1 MPPRNWAYQN
11 GPCTGKLRSM
21 TLNKLKFLFTLSFI
35 LALSVPAFQGCKIS
49 YSFTG
54 ASISPEVKTF
64 TVYYI
69 PNRAKLV
76 NPNLSQQLTE
86 ALQDKLTRQTSLNMV
101 EDSGDLEF
109 EGQITGYDIRPM
121 NIKEGDTAAQNRLTV
136 TVKIK
141 YTNNKNHDDDW
152 EKSFSSYVDYD
163 STQLLSDVE
172 DSLMEEV
179 LEQLTDDIFNA
190 SIANW

>member
-1 MPPRNWAYQN
+1 M
-11 GPCTGKLRSM
+11 L
-21 TLNKLKFLFTLSFI
+21 
-35 LALSVPAFQGCKIS
+35 
-49 YSFTG
+49 
-54 ASISPEVKTF
+54 
-64 TVYYI
+64 
-69 PNRAKLV
+69 
-76 NPNLSQQLTE
+76 
-86 ALQDKLTRQTSLNMV
+86 

-152 EKSFSSYVDYD
+152 DKSFSSYVDYD